1 MHLSLPRQCSAGGA
15 WLSRRPAAQKR
26 EDHKPT
32 CSEAME
38 EEGLKEE
45 VLQVIEVE
53 LGSMVPAISNLR
65 ALPCPTA
72 ALWPQ
77 AVFDLDYGGLHQ
89 PSREI

>member
-1 MHLSLPRQCSAGGA
+1 MTCSKAMDQET
-15 WLSRRPAAQKR
+15 LKR
-26 EDHKPT
+26 E
-32 CSEAME
+32 A
-38 EEGLKEE
+38 
-45 VLQVIEVE
+45 LQVIEVE
-53 LGSMVPAISNLR
+53 LGSVVPAISNLR

>member
-1 MHLSLPRQCSAGGA
+1 M
-15 WLSRRPAAQKR
+15 
-26 EDHKPT
+26 
-32 CSEAME
+32 
-38 EEGLKEE
+38 
-45 VLQVIEVE
+45 IEVE

-89 PSREI
+89 PSPVLIFSNAADVMHTCQY